1 MGRRRSGGCSRRR
14 ASFLHLLASV
24 GSPPFVLE
32 ASIDPYRQCPNGW
45 FRPSVVPSVS
55 RDLRGVGSSVELDG
69 LTGMSCSTAG
79 HPETRPQESY
89 PTVPVRRQERSI
101 MGILR
106 AVEWRSTRPVDETDV
121 LIRSAMSAVAME
133 PDGRGGSIDAKSK
146 RSLRKNRWAAE
157 VSAEIAP
164 YRSGS
169 TVRWQVDMLGTKHFE
184 ILDEITDHLPEGVL
198 DDRGIQ
204 AAVQRLGLH
213 RVFGQ
218 SLVGKRFG
226 TSTTSLPRTRMSW
239 CWAKGN
245 MAA

>member
-1 MGRRRSGGCSRRR
+1 
-14 ASFLHLLASV
+14 
-24 GSPPFVLE
+24 
-32 ASIDPYRQCPNGW
+32 
-45 FRPSVVPSVS
+45 
-55 RDLRGVGSSVELDG
+55 
-69 LTGMSCSTAG
+69 
-79 HPETRPQESY
+79 
-89 PTVPVRRQERSI
+89 

-121 LIRSAMSAVAME
+121 LIRSAMSAVGME
-133 PDGRGGSIDAKSK
+133 PDGPVGSIDAKSK

-245 MAA
+245 MAASKEFWY